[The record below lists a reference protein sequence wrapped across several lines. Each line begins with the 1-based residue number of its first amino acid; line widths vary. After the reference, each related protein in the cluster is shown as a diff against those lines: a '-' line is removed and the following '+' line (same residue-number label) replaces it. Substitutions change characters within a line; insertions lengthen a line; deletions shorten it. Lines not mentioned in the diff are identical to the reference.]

1 MKKYFLLMAGFILL
15 AFMACQSDEFTN
27 GGSGGETT
35 ASFSIEL
42 PNDDSSVTT
51 RTAGDGAQVNRC
63 IMEVY
68 QGGELYL
75 RKAVAITKTV
85 ANFDVRLITSQ
96 TYDFVFWADHVAST
110 EGDAINTDLHY
121 TTNTV
126 DGLQAISLKG
136 NYEGSSK
143 DDTRDAFFAKES
155 SVTVTGAF
163 SKAVRLYRPFG
174 QLNIKTTDIN
184 DIKSADLKPVT
195 ASLAFTKVYTNF
207 NALTGEAV
215 GELTAVSYNK
225 AAEVVD
231 TDGNLTVDYLFAPVA
246 KQTLADIVLAVYDQ
260 NGKEITNRNL
270 TNIPIQRNYKT
281 NVSGNLMTAAGTFTV
296 SVIPDFTTPD
306 IDETLTEVSSMSEAV
321 EALNSGKTNIKIA
334 EAPTEATT
342 LTLPKYENKEDVAVA
357 ITLPATTA
365 KVTIEVNNAS
375 GATGNPPAELHI
387 TTPSAGE
394 IEINAP
400 ETTVTLNGETYTTVN
415 ASTAPNTLIVES
427 GVSIG
432 TLNLKKGNVKLY
444 GKVTTVS
451 KATDCPAGEGIITRC
466 LDNQK
471 SFDNLMSDNTS
482 GYTSVLIERDATFD
496 AAKAVSASVAFDKP
510 LKITA
515 NAVISNLKMNV
526 TADLKSS
533 SPIEI
538 LDGAADVTFDNLTL
552 SSTGMNSLLK
562 VHGDSKKVTIRNS
575 SIQLTPKSNGQSGI
589 NVKNAGSNSTL
600 SVVLENTYIGFGATK
615 LNQDKNQDYVYTEEK
630 KTNFTG
636 APYSRAITLGYDL
649 DSLST
654 YDGTSTTNLTVND
667 CVFEGVYYVVNTL
680 HNVSLNVNVNNSILD
695 GRAAFNVWSNAERG
709 STFAIKNSKLI
720 GRNCFAGPTEEFAT
734 IVLNGENDQDKAAV
748 KIVRNNVFTLDNCDV
763 VSDNNPQTETNYQ
776 FGFSLRSPYYNKIV
790 LKNNTKFR
798 EVNSPRLPHA
808 VDIDADAWRNEVS
821 TDGTVN
827 LEGCA
832 AGATLLPSNQWN
844 GSKYIDYVSVA
855 DDGKIYVGDPC
866 MLAMMVKSGFDGK
879 GKEVVLVRDLDM
891 GSHSLSVSESFN
903 SIRNCILNGNNHII
917 ANYTISNAKYA
928 GLLPNAISV
937 TIKNLTLRNANVEA
951 VNDGSNN
958 AYAGGFIG
966 CAYGTNVVEN
976 CILENSTVQGI
987 NKVGGIAGF
996 QAENGI
1002 SIRNCTVKGSTI
1014 KVDTNNQEYGQCG
1027 GIIGYIGAVAGDN
1040 EVSGNFI
1047 INSKVEAP
1055 ANTNVGEEHRKSS
1068 ICVGVLHGVA
1078 GQSLTINMP
1087 AHCIEGSTFNG
1098 KTMDTTDYQGLLGGV
1113 RNLQNKPVITINGM
1127 KY

>member
-35 ASFSIEL
+35 ASFSIQL

-51 RTAGDGAQVNRC
+51 RTASDGTQVNRC

-68 QGGELYL
+68 RDGELYL
-75 RKAVAITKTV
+75 RKMAAVTQTTAS
-85 ANFDVRLITSQ
+85 FDIRLVTSQ

-136 NYEGSSK
+136 DYEGSSK

-163 SKAVRLYRPFG
+163 SKTVKLYRPFG
-174 QLNIKTTDIN
+174 RLNIKTTDIN
-184 DIKSADLKPVT
+184 DIKSGQLKPVT
-195 ASLAFTKVYTNF
+195 ASLSFSKVYTNF

-215 GELTAVSYNK
+215 GELAAISYK
-225 AAEVVD
+225 QPAEVVD
-231 TDGNLTVDYLFAPVA
+231 NDGNLTVDYLFAPATERV
-246 KQTLADIVLAVYDQ
+246 LVDMVLAVYDQ
-260 NGKEITNRNL
+260 NGKKITNRDL
-270 TNIPIQRNYKT
+270 TSIPVKRNYKT

-296 SVIPDFTTPD
+296 SVESDFTASLN
-306 IDETLTEVSSMSEAV
+306 EELTEVKNVAEAT
-321 EALNSGKTNIKIA
+321 EALNNGNTNIKIA

-357 ITLPATTA
+357 ITLPATTQ

-451 KATDCPAGEGIITRC
+451 KATDCPSGEGIITRC

-552 SSTGMNSLLK
+552 SSTGKNSLLK

-575 SIQLTPKSNGQSGI
+575 SIQLTPKSSNQSGI

-636 APYSRAITLGYDL
+636 ASYSRAITLGYDL

-680 HNVSLNVNVNNSILD
+680 HNVSLNVNVNNSIFD

-734 IVLNGENDQDKAAV
+734 IVLNGKNGNDPATV
-748 KIVRNNVFTLDNCDV
+748 NVVRNNVFTLDNCDV

-776 FGFSLRSPYYNKIV
+776 FGFSLRSPYYNKIA

-808 VDIDADAWRNEVS
+808 VDVNTNAWRNEVS

-827 LEGCA
+827 LDGCA
-832 AGATLLPSNQWN
+832 AGATLLPSNVWS
-844 GSKYIDYVSVA
+844 GSGYAYAGTVA
-855 DDGKIYVGDPC
+855 DDGKIYIGDPTV
-866 MLAMMVKSGFDGK
+866 LAGFIQSGGDGK
-879 GKEVVLVRDLDM
+879 GTEIVLVRDLDM
-891 GSHSLSVSESFN
+891 GSHNISMSSDFK
-903 SIRNCILNGNNHII
+903 SISHCTFNGNNHII
-917 ANYTISNAKYA
+917 ANYALSNKQYA
-928 GLLPNAISV
+928 GLFPNAISV

-951 VNDGSNN
+951 INDGSNN

-966 CAYGTNVVEN
+966 RAYGTNVVEN
-976 CILENSTVQGI
+976 CILESSTVQGI

-1098 KTMDTTDYQGLLGGV
+1098 KAMDTTDYQGLLGGV